1 MVYVILDIETLA
13 HPDAHLWVD
22 EVKPDA
28 RLKDPE
34 KIAASIA
41 EKTADRDAALALH
54 PDTNVICALGYHV
67 VGREDPTCLLMRD
80 EYEEREMIRQFWDVY
95 LALDKRQEV
104 RLVTFF
110 GLSFDVPT
118 LLSRSMWLDLDHPE
132 ISTDKYRSPHAPY
145 DLCWRLTRNGAI
157 KPMSLK
163 FYAKR
168 AGLGTL
174 DKVDGSQISE
184 LAKAED
190 WTAIEQHCLSDI
202 GLTHALANRM
212 KVLKVA

>member
-22 EVKPDA
+22 PVKPDA
-28 RLKDPE
+28 RLRDPV
-34 KIAASIA
+34 KIEDDIK
-41 EKTADRDAALALH
+41 EKTAARDAAFGLH
-54 PDTNVICALGYHV
+54 PDTNIICALGYHV
-67 VGREDPTCLLMRD
+67 VGGDDPTCLLMRD
-80 EYEEREMIRQFWDVY
+80 EYEEREMVRQFWDVY
-95 LALDKRQEV
+95 RALDKRQEV

-110 GLSFDVPT
+110 GLSFDIPT
-118 LLSRSMWLDLDHPE
+118 LLSRSMWLDVEYPE

-145 DLCWRLTRNGAI
+145 DLCWRLSRHGAI

-174 DKVDGSQISE
+174 DKVDGSQIAE
-184 LAKAED
+184 LVKADD
-190 WTAIEQHCLSDI
+190 WNGVEQHCLSDI